1 MKNIDLDL
9 SDIAGGGLQEK
20 VDLEMNKA
28 FENIH
33 DPNTKATVKRKLTIN
48 IELVPDENR
57 EVVSVS
63 SNVKST
69 LAPLTD
75 VATTVLTGKDFNT
88 GKVEAR
94 ELKSSVPGPRAAIFE
109 ADGGAWRNQAI
120 VNIREYFK
128 EQLSAEI
135 EEKRITI
142 LA

>member
-33 DPNTKATVKRKLTIN
+33 DPNTKATAKRKLTIT
-48 IELVPDENR
+48 IELTPDENR
-57 EVVSVS
+57 EVVSVT

-75 VATTVLTGKDFNT
+75 IGTTVLTGKNLDT

-94 ELKSSVPGPRAAIFE
+94 ELKSSVPGQTYIDPEDLTQKTDIGE
-109 ADGGAWRNQAI
+109 PID
-120 VNIREYFK
+120 VVEK
-128 EQLSAEI
+128 EM
-135 EEKRITI
+135 EKQQQIIDLQQKRG
-142 LA
+142 

>member
-33 DPNTKATVKRKLTIN
+33 DPNTKATAKRKLTIT
-48 IELVPDENR
+48 IELTPDENR
-57 EVVSVS
+57 EVVSVT

-75 VATTVLTGKDFNT
+75 VGTTVLTGKNLDT

-94 ELKSSVPGPRAAIFE
+94 ELKSSVPGQTYIDPEDLTQKTDIGE
-109 ADGGAWRNQAI
+109 PID
-120 VNIREYFK
+120 VVEK
-128 EQLSAEI
+128 EM
-135 EEKRITI
+135 EKKQQIIDLQQKRG
-142 LA
+142 

>member
-33 DPNTKATVKRKLTIN
+33 DPNTKATAKRKLTIT
-48 IELVPDENR
+48 IELTPDENR
-57 EVVSVS
+57 EVVSVT

-75 VATTVLTGKDFNT
+75 IGTTVLTGKNLDT

-94 ELKSSVPGPRAAIFE
+94 ELKSSAPGQTYIDPEDLTQKTDIGE
-109 ADGGAWRNQAI
+109 PIDVI
-120 VNIREYFK
+120 EK
-128 EQLSAEI
+128 EEQKQQQIIDLQQ
-135 EEKRITI
+135 KRG
-142 LA
+142 